1 MPREKIFSSE
11 SVVSHAYKSDDQ
23 TGKELTKEILKNA
36 VKTAKGE
43 LRHVQTHADYRRLCT
58 CAAYNTLIAV
68 LSNVQDKLN
77 FYTNFLFTE
86 NPMKDE
92 AIFESM
98 IDQKKTFIFDIEINF
113 KPGNQKRFVAVRRS
127 ARVSQRDLDET
138 EIMGTVQYMQSH
150 YLSDSSLIESFSQ
163 YDYSNSVVLAVGNSK
178 SRFEFSLF

>member
-77 FYTNFLFTE
+77 F
-86 NPMKDE
+86 
-92 AIFESM
+92 
-98 IDQKKTFIFDIEINF
+98 
-113 KPGNQKRFVAVRRS
+113 
-127 ARVSQRDLDET
+127 
-138 EIMGTVQYMQSH
+138 
-150 YLSDSSLIESFSQ
+150 
-163 YDYSNSVVLAVGNSK
+163 
-178 SRFEFSLF
+178 